1 MEPVSL
7 AILAVVVGV
16 SLIIG
21 LSIVWWA
28 VKTAMRTAVKLV
40 VLCVAAVVLLGA
52 VTSVAAL
59 ILLN

>member
-7 AILAVVVGV
+7 AILAVVVGI

-40 VLCVAAVVLLGA
+40 VLSVAAVVLLGA
-52 VTSVAAL
+52 VTSVAAV